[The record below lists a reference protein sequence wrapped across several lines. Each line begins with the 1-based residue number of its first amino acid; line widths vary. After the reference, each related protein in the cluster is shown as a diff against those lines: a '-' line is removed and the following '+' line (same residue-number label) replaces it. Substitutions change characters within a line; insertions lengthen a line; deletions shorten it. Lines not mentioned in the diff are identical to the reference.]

1 MKQITKYESAYGVL
15 FDTEKECIEYE
26 DLVYEVKI
34 IFHANKQPLNHMRE
48 DLAALCEKIGVNKRY
63 CERFRNGDNFIFT
76 VLNDPKEPRFQYL
89 YKKFVDWFIRTGKK

>member
-1 MKQITKYESAYGVL
+1 MKQITKYEAADNAL

-26 DLVYEVKI
+26 DLIYKVKC

-48 DLAALCEKIGVNKRY
+48 DLAALCEEIGVSKQY
-63 CERFRNGDNFIFT
+63 CERFINGDNFIFR
-76 VLNDPKEPRFQYL
+76 VLDDTNEPRFQYL